1 MAYTRVA
8 LTDAAK
14 QIIDQLREQKKAELM
29 FHQSG
34 GCCDGSQPMCYIKG
48 DFKIGSSDVWI
59 GKVHGCDF
67 FMASYQFDYWQ
78 YTHLTL
84 DITQGRG
91 SSFSIEIP
99 LGIRFIIHSRLF
111 TEAEQNDLE
120 PIQKGAAF
128 ETYS

>member
-1 MAYTRVA
+1 
-8 LTDAAK
+8 
-14 QIIDQLREQKKAELM
+14 M

>member
-34 GCCDGSQPMCYIKG
+34 GCCDGSQPMCYVKG

-67 FMASYQFDYWQ
+67 FMASFQFDYWQ

>member
-34 GCCDGSQPMCYIKG
+34 GCCDGSQPMCYVKG
-48 DFKIGSSDVWI
+48 DFKIGSSDVLI

-67 FMASYQFDYWQ
+67 FMASFQFDYWQ

-111 TEAEQNDLE
+111 TEAEQNNLE
-120 PIQKGAAF
+120 PIQTGAAF